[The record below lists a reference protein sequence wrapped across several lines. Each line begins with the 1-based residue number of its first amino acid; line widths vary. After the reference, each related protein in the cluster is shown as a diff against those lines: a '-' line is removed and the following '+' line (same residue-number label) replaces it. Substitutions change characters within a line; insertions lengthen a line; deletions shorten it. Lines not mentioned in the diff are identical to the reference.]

1 VSTYADALKHFKNAD
16 PTLHG
21 AAKRAR
27 GLPEKLAG
35 KRGADALFAALASSV
50 VSQQLSTKAAAT
62 IKERLRAACGG
73 AITADAIAKARTD
86 KLRKCGLSAAKV
98 KTIKSLAAAIRSGAL
113 DLSRLARIPEDEAA
127 AKLTQVWGIGP
138 WTAEMFLMFA
148 LGRPDVFSPGDLGL
162 MRSMEELYGLP
173 KNGSKEKLIEI
184 ARAWSPH
191 RTYAC
196 LVLWNIRDKG
206 EDGGW

>member
-1 VSTYADALKHFKNAD
+1 VSTYKDALEHFKKAD

-21 AAKRAR
+21 AAKRVR
-27 GLPEKLAG
+27 GLPEKLAA
-35 KRGADALFAALASSV
+35 KRGADALFGALVSSV
-50 VSQQLSTKAAAT
+50 VSQQLSTTAAAT
-62 IKERLRAACGG
+62 IKERLRAAVGG
-73 AITADAIAKARTD
+73 ALTPDAIAKARVP
-86 KLRKCGLSAAKV
+86 KRRAWGLAAAKA
-98 KTIKSLAAAIRSGAL
+98 KTSRSLAAAIRSGAL
-113 DLSRLARIPEDEAA
+113 DLPKLARIPEEEAA
-127 AKLTQVWGIGP
+127 AKLTAVWGIGP

-173 KNGSKEKLIEI
+173 KNGSKEKLRAI
-184 ARAWSPH
+184 AQTWSPH